1 MVLLVNLY
9 SSYSIYTAR
18 PINNICLKKG
28 EAMSL
33 QTLLKEKLSQ
43 VNNLDEKWIIMVHD
57 HIEHIKDNSFQVEVT
72 DADKD
77 RYMFKFDHFLRDN
90 NCNINIM
97 WIAKLINGIIN
108 YDDFTTRQYILIP
121 DQTYISTLFRL
132 YKTSTNLT

>member
-1 MVLLVNLY
+1 
-9 SSYSIYTAR
+9 
-18 PINNICLKKG
+18 
-28 EAMSL
+28 MSL

-57 HIEHIKDNSFQVEVT
+57 HIEHIKDNSFQVEIT
-72 DADKD
+72 DADRD
-77 RYMFKFDHFLRDN
+77 RYMFKFDHFLRDK